1 MAHPEVRSPLPR
13 RASLPAERGTLIVA
27 AAAHRQKDMYF
38 FLLQSEYGDV
48 YKVTL
53 ETAPDNLDEVRDVKV
68 AVFDTLPVASALCIT
83 RTGLLFAASEFGN
96 HHLFHTLQVGK
107 VGGPR
112 SMFSIIRSLDP
123 ELGDDALSAAAVAPL
138 FAVRARPR
146 NLALFDEVESLAP
159 ALQMAVADYCQEGT
173 PQARIPPPPHT
184 HTSSLLPGAAFD
196 PLPPSPA
203 QPCGPPPPRRPAALR
218 PPGDG
223 GRYIVVSFTNATL
236 VLSIG
241 ETVEEVADSGF
252 LAAVPT
258 LAVALLDDNST
269 LQAGDDC
276 AIHEKGI
283 RHLRADARPA
293 EWKTPG
299 KKTLERAAAN
309 GAQLAVALAGGE
321 VIYFELDAS
330 GALAEVATRE
340 LGVEVACLDVGEPP
354 EGRVKSAY
362 LVVGGY
368 DDTVRVLSL
377 DPAQGPLLEQK
388 AALTLPAR
396 AESLCLAQMA
406 AADAGG
412 AEAHQT
418 MTLHAGL
425 ANGTAQRATLDLISG
440 TLSDPRT
447 RFLGSRPVRL
457 FRTKWAGRGAGGA
470 QSMFS
475 SRTWLSGR
483 AAQRRAAPVLAPLS
497 YPQLDY
503 AATFASEQARP
514 RPPPRPPPPGRLAVQ
529 ASGVAGGR
537 RKILT
542 LARLADLF
550 QPDGRAPAVYAQRMC
565 PVPNTDRLLIVECD
579 QNEFNAAE
587 REKIEAEVR
596 NRPDVPQASS
606 PHPTPPP
613 PRAEISNNEQAQA
626 WRPECW
632 INVKG
637 RRRQVVEMEEEEE
650 DEEGAAAAAP
660 AVRGPAPPTEGKW
673 ASCVR
678 VLDPAAGETREL
690 LEMGDNEA
698 AFSCATCVFHGRGGE
713 AFVVVGT
720 ARHLR
725 LHPAPA
731 AGGCFLHVYRLI
743 EDRLVP
749 LHRTPVEEVP
759 LALAEFQGRL
769 LAGVGK
775 SLRVYDLGKKKLLRK
790 CENKTFPT
798 MITDIKVQGDRIY
811 VSDMME
817 SFHLVKYKRG
827 DNSLAVFADDQ
838 VPRALSA
845 SCLLDYDTVAGATK
859 FGDVFTLRLPVEVSD
874 DVDNPTGNKLLWDNG
889 VDGAPNKLENL
900 TNFHIG
906 EVITSITKAA
916 LVPGGAEAILYC
928 TIQGTIGALLRS
940 PPGGRGLLQP
950 PGDVPA
956 PGAGEPRRPGP
967 HPVPLLLCAGEGD
980 GGRRPLRALR
990 PAAGRQAARG
1000 GREPG
1005 SNAWGGAE
1013 KTGGYAQPLAIVQG
1027 WWEWGGAAA
1036 TPGSHGG

>member
-1 MAHPEVRSPLPR
+1 MIAAVEKQKMVYVMNRDASSRLTISSPLEAHKAQTIVYSVCGVDVGFENPIFAAIELDYSEADQDATGEAVLEAEKHLTYYELDLGLNHVTRKWSEPIARTANLLLAVPGGQDGPGGVLVVAENWVAYKHMAHPEPRSPLP
-13 RASLPAERGTLIVA
+13 SPA
-27 AAAHRQKDMYF
+27 AAARLLAARLLCRRPAS
-38 FLLQSEYGDV
+38 FLVSPHTPN
-48 YKVTL
+48 KVTL

-96 HHLFHTLQVGK
+96 HHLFHILQAWRGDPDTVAA
-107 VGGPR
+107 R
-112 SMFSIIRSLDP
+112 RAEDP

-146 NLALFDEVESLAP
+146 NLALFDEVDEKQQHRQHLAKNNNNGNKP
-159 ALQMAVADYCQEGT
+159 QVYALCG
-173 PQARIPPPPHT
+173 RGNR
-184 HTSSLLPGAAFD
+184 SSLRVLRHGIAVHEVVVSEMPGH
-196 PLPPSPA
+196 PSA
-203 QPCGPPPPRRPAALR
+203 VWTVK
-218 PPGDG
+218 
-223 GRYIVVSFTNATL
+223 GRKDDEHDKYIVVSFTNATL

-396 AESLCLAQMA
+396 AESLCLTEMA
-406 AADAGG
+406 PPT
-412 AEAHQT
+412 AHQT

-457 FRTKWAGRGAGGA
+457 FRTKWAGRRGARGGGSRPWLSHAPPAAGG
-470 QSMFS
+470 
-475 SRTWLSGR
+475 R
-483 AAQRRAAPVLAPLS
+483 PVLAPLS

-503 AATFASEQARP
+503 AATFASEQAR
-514 RPPPRPPPPGRLAVQ
+514 RALRRAFPPPDGLLCSCPEGIVA
-529 ASGVAGGR
+529 VAGGTLR
-537 RKILT
+537 ILT
-542 LARLADLF
+542 LARLGDLF
-550 QPDGRAPAVYAQRMC
+550 NQTAVPLRYTPRRMC

-596 NRPDVPQASS
+596 NRPDPDTAGAS
-606 PHPTPPP
+606 
-613 PRAEISNNEQAQA
+613 
-626 WRPECW
+626 
-632 INVKG
+632 
-637 RRRQVVEMEEEEE
+637 QVTSRHHKDIRKPKAVVGAFGQQSMWSFIRGGGVGKKTVMEEEEE

-678 VLDPAAGETREL
+678 AGTRPAGGRLEL
-690 LEMGDNEA
+690 LEMGDNENTLTTHTVSLTRNILVLLA
-698 AFSCATCVFHGRGGE
+698 LDRQSSLLIRCRG
-713 AFVVVGT
+713 
-720 ARHLR
+720 L
-725 LHPAPA
+725 
-731 AGGCFLHVYRLI
+731 CFLHVYRLI

-817 SFHLVKYKRG
+817 SFHLACAG
-827 DNSLAVFADDQ
+827 TTSLAVLAGDQ
-838 VPRALSA
+838 VPSAGA
-845 SCLLDYDTVAGATK
+845 SCLLDYDTVAGPPR
-859 FGDVFTLRLPVEVSD
+859 FGACSR
-874 DVDNPTGNKLLWDNG
+874 
-889 VDGAPNKLENL
+889 
-900 TNFHIG
+900 
-906 EVITSITKAA
+906 
-916 LVPGGAEAILYC
+916 C
-928 TIQGTIGALLRS
+928 
-940 PPGGRGLLQP
+940 
-950 PGDVPA
+950 
-956 PGAGEPRRPGP
+956 
-967 HPVPLLLCAGEGD
+967 
-980 GGRRPLRALR
+980 
-990 PAAGRQAARG
+990 
-1000 GREPG
+1000 
-1005 SNAWGGAE
+1005 
-1013 KTGGYAQPLAIVQG
+1013 GYQ
-1027 WWEWGGAAA
+1027 WK
-1036 TPGSHGG
+1036 

>member
-1 MAHPEVRSPLPR
+1 
-13 RASLPAERGTLIVA
+13 
-27 AAAHRQKDMYF
+27 MYF

-96 HHLFHTLQVGK
+96 HHLFQFQGMADDPDTVAA
-107 VGGPR
+107 R
-112 SMFSIIRSLDP
+112 RAEDP

-173 PQARIPPPPHT
+173 PQVYALCGRGNR
-184 HTSSLLPGAAFD
+184 SSLRVLRHGIAVHEVVVSEMPGH
-196 PLPPSPA
+196 PSA
-203 QPCGPPPPRRPAALR
+203 VWTVK
-218 PPGDG
+218 
-223 GRYIVVSFTNATL
+223 GRKDDEHDKYIVVSFTNATL

-269 LQAGDDC
+269 LQ
-276 AIHEKGI
+276 IHEKGI

-457 FRTKWAGRGAGGA
+457 FRTKAEGRRAVLALSSRPWLSHAPPAAGG
-470 QSMFS
+470 
-475 SRTWLSGR
+475 R
-483 AAQRRAAPVLAPLS
+483 PVLAPLS

-503 AATFASEQARP
+503 AATFASEQCPEGIVA
-514 RPPPRPPPPGRLAVQ
+514 
-529 ASGVAGGR
+529 VAGGTLR
-537 RKILT
+537 ILT
-542 LARLADLF
+542 LARLGDLF
-550 QPDGRAPAVYAQRMC
+550 NQTAVPLRYTPRRMC

-596 NRPDVPQASS
+596 NRPDVP
-606 PHPTPPP
+606 
-613 PRAEISNNEQAQA
+613 
-626 WRPECW
+626 
-632 INVKG
+632 
-637 RRRQVVEMEEEEE
+637 QVVEMEEEEE

-725 LHPAPA
+725 LHPRRH
-731 AGGCFLHVYRLI
+731 GGCFLHVYRLI

-928 TIQGTIGALLRS
+928 TIQGTIGALLPFTTREDVDFFSHLEMYLRQERES
-940 PPGGRGLLQP
+940 P
-950 PGDVPA
+950 
-956 PGAGEPRRPGP
+956 
-967 HPVPLLLCAGEGD
+967 
-980 GGRRPLRALR
+980 
-990 PAAGRQAARG
+990 AGRDHTQYRSYFVPVKETVDGDLCELFAQLPADKQ
-1000 GREPG
+1000 REV
-1005 SNAWGGAE
+1005 AE
-1013 KTGGYAQPLAIVQG
+1013 NLDR
-1027 WWEWGGAAA
+1027 
-1036 TPGSHGG
+1036 TPGEVLKKLEDMRNRLL